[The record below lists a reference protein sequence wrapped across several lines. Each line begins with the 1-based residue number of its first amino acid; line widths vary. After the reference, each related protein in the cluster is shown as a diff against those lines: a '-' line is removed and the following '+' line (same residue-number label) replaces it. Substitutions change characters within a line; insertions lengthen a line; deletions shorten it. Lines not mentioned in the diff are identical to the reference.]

1 MVVWGFTAGLLAGLL
16 TLAGWEKPWD
26 QDRLRELDPETL
38 RLAMKTW
45 ERRER
50 NTRA

>member
-1 MVVWGFTAGLLAGLL
+1 VRGLTVWGFTAGLIAGLL

-26 QDRLRELDPETL
+26 TTRVEPLDPETL

-45 ERRER
+45 QPK
-50 NTRA
+50 A